1 MSRSLEAYGYR
12 FGSTIGQGSFSKV
25 VKATYQSS
33 DKKKTYNLACKII
46 DKSAASQD
54 YLDKFYPRE
63 LQILCQIRH
72 PNIVTIQGIV
82 RHQEKTFIFML
93 QESTDLFAY
102 LKKKAVPLEEP
113 QASLWFF
120 QLCRG
125 IRYLHSLNYAH
136 RDLKCENILISGNMN
151 IKIGDFGFAR
161 CCVDECNEKVLSST
175 YCGSHGKMTTGIQN
189 SDPLSFLL
197 VYAAPEVL
205 SCIHY
210 DPMKSDIWSIGVILF
225 VMLHQRMPYSD
236 NVSLL
241 KLVRN
246 QKKRT
251 HIESLNPNL
260 PKNCAKILD
269 ELLEPNPLKRPF
281 IEQVYKCDWISK
293 KVNQQND

>member
-189 SDPLSFLL
+189 SDPLTVFYFSLRCAGSSELHPLRSNEERHL
-197 VYAAPEVL
+197 VDRRDLVRDAAPANAVL
-205 SCIHY
+205 GQC
-210 DPMKSDIWSIGVILF
+210 
-225 VMLHQRMPYSD
+225 
-236 NVSLL
+236 
-241 KLVRN
+241 
-246 QKKRT
+246 
-251 HIESLNPNL
+251 ESLE
-260 PKNCAKILD
+260 A
-269 ELLEPNPLKRPF
+269 R
-281 IEQVYKCDWISK
+281 
-293 KVNQQND
+293 